1 MRRRDRGKAHAQ
13 LSLHER
19 RKQAMKKLI
28 LFATALLIASGSS
41 VYAREHGRHGYSHAR
56 VHGYYGGARGFYGGA
71 YGGPGTAEGRT
82 SG

>member
-1 MRRRDRGKAHAQ
+1 MIEEKARAQ

-19 RKQAMKKLI
+19 RKQVMKNFI
-28 LFATALLIASGSS
+28 LFATALAIASGSS
-41 VYAREHGRHGYSHAR
+41 VYAREHGKHRYSHAQ